1 MNLEAAS
8 TRPLTGEA
16 VSVPMGVVAWRVS
29 RWVRFRSPLAWGDLE
44 ASTCRPS
51 VTLRH
56 DA

>member
-1 MNLEAAS
+1 MNPEAA
-8 TRPLTGEA
+8 TRPLTDEA
-16 VSVPMGVVAWRVS
+16 VGVPMGVAAWRVS

-51 VTLRH
+51 VTLRL